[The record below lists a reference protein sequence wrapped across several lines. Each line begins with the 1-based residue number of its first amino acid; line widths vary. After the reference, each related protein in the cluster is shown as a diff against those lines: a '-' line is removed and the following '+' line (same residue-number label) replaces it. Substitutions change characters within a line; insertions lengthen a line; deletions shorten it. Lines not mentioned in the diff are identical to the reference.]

1 MAAITRGEAAH
12 FNLSSV
18 VLRTAVIGLS
28 ATAAIHF
35 SLGGLLFLAN
45 AAGYTVLALAMVA
58 PGPTA
63 RWRWLV
69 RLALIGFT
77 AATIAGWVA
86 YGPRFGLAYL
96 DKAIEVA
103 LIGVLLPRAVANR
116 RWARRHLPA
125 SPSAGTNRGEAGRG
139 QAGEVTNARE

>member
-1 MAAITRGEAAH
+1 MAAITRGKATNVHISILVLRA
-12 FNLSSV
+12 SV
-18 VLRTAVIGLS
+18 VGLTL
-28 ATAAIHF
+28 ATAAIHA

-58 PGPTA
+58 PGPAA

-77 AATIAGWVA
+77 TVTIAGWVA
-86 YGPRFGLAYL
+86 FGPRFGLAYL

-103 LIGVLLPRAVANR
+103 LIGILLIEQWQSDGGPVIIYRRLRRLGHAVAAMTF
-116 RWARRHLPA
+116 ARIATDR
-125 SPSAGTNRGEAGRG
+125 
-139 QAGEVTNARE
+139 

>member
-12 FNLSSV
+12 VNLSTV
-18 VLRTAVIGLS
+18 VLRTAVVGLTL

-69 RLALIGFT
+69 RLALIAFT
-77 AATIAGWVA
+77 AATIGGWVA
-86 YGPRFGLAYL
+86 FGPRFGLAYL
-96 DKAIEVA
+96 DKAIEVG
-103 LIGVLLPRAVANR
+103 LIGVLLVEQWQSDGGPVVIYRRLRRLVHSVATFSF
-116 RWARRHLPA
+116 AR
-125 SPSAGTNRGEAGRG
+125 SAR
-139 QAGEVTNARE
+139 

>member
-12 FNLSSV
+12 VNLSTV
-18 VLRTAVIGLS
+18 VLRTAVIGLTL

-77 AATIAGWVA
+77 AATIGGWIA
-86 YGPRFGLAYL
+86 FGPRFGLAYL
-96 DKAIEVA
+96 DKSIEFA
-103 LIGVLLPRAVANR
+103 LIGAVLVEQWRSDGGPVGVYRRARGLLRGVAGATF
-116 RWARRHLPA
+116 AR
-125 SPSAGTNRGEAGRG
+125 NGR
-139 QAGEVTNARE
+139 

>member
-1 MAAITRGEAAH
+1 MAKPPTS
-12 FNLSSV
+12 NLSSV
-18 VLRTAVIGLS
+18 VLRTAVIGLTL
-28 ATAAIHF
+28 ATAAIHS

-58 PGPTA
+58 PGPAA

-86 YGPRFGLAYL
+86 FGPRFGLAYL

-103 LIGVLLPRAVANR
+103 LIGVLLLEQWRIGR
-116 RWARRHLPA
+116 RARRHLPA
-125 SPSAGTNRGEAGRG
+125 SPSAGTNRG
-139 QAGEVTNARE
+139 

>member
-12 FNLSSV
+12 FSLSTI
-18 VLRTAVIGLS
+18 VLRTAVIGLTL

-69 RLALIGFT
+69 RLALIGFS
-77 AATIAGWVA
+77 AATIGGWVA
-86 YGPRFGLAYL
+86 FGPRFGLAYL
-96 DKAIEVA
+96 DKALEVG
-103 LIGVLLPRAVANR
+103 LIGILLIEQWQSDGGPVGVY
-116 RWARRHLPA
+116 RHLRRLINSVA
-125 SPSAGTNRGEAGRG
+125 ALSFAR
-139 QAGEVTNARE
+139 NAR

>member
-1 MAAITRGEAAH
+1 MAAITRGPAATVH
-12 FNLSSV
+12 LSTVALRAAV
-18 VLRTAVIGLS
+18 VGLTL

-58 PGPTA
+58 PGPVA

-77 AATIAGWVA
+77 AATIGGWIA
-86 YGPRFGLAYL
+86 FGPRFGLAYL
-96 DKAIEVA
+96 DKAIEVG
-103 LIGVLLPRAVANR
+103 LIGVLLTEQWQADGGPVGVYRHVRRLARGVASLVVSR
-116 RWARRHLPA
+116 HAR
-125 SPSAGTNRGEAGRG
+125 
-139 QAGEVTNARE
+139 

>member
-12 FNLSSV
+12 FNLSTV
-18 VLRTAVIGLS
+18 VLRTAVIGLTL

-77 AATIAGWVA
+77 AATIGGWVA
-86 YGPRFGLAYL
+86 FGPRFGLAYL
-96 DKAIEVA
+96 DKALEVG
-103 LIGVLLPRAVANR
+103 LIGILLIEQWLSDGGPVVIYR
-116 RWARRHLPA
+116 RLRRLVHSATTFSFAR
-125 SPSAGTNRGEAGRG
+125 
-139 QAGEVTNARE
+139 NAR

>member
-12 FNLSSV
+12 FNRSTV

-28 ATAAIHF
+28 LATAAIHF

-58 PGPTA
+58 PGPAA
-63 RWRWLV
+63 RWRWLL

-77 AATIAGWVA
+77 AATIGGWIA
-86 YGPRFGLAYL
+86 FGPRFGLAYL
-96 DKAIEVA
+96 DKAIEIG
-103 LIGVLLPRAVANR
+103 LIGILLIEQWQADGGPVVIYRRLRRLAHSAAAFSVAR
-116 RWARRHLPA
+116 
-125 SPSAGTNRGEAGRG
+125 
-139 QAGEVTNARE
+139 NAR